1 MTLSFSIPIG
11 VKKSDFDA
19 SKDGFDWLS
28 GATARPQLDKPVSV
42 SIWWAIVI
50 GAPSK

>member
-1 MTLSFSIPIG
+1 MTQSFSIPIG
-11 VKKSDFDA
+11 VKKFDFDA

-28 GATARPQLDKPVSV
+28 GATARPQPNKPVPV